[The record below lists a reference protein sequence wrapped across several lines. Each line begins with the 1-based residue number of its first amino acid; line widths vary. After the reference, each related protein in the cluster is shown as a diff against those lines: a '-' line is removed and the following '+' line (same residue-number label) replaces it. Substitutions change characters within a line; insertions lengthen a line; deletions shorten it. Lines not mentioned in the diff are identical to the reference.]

1 MSHLIELDTT
11 GKLKLWVDKKI
22 LKQIFSRKN
31 SIIFCCRTC
40 SYCVLEGDL
49 GFHSLPVRSVQTW
62 VMDQLIQHAV
72 MSVFAAMIVSSILII
87 CMFYFNQ
94 PFISG
99 CHDTMVIIDNLQKF
113 KCYWC
118 CSIWTNEVLKLNIL
132 PILSHPNNK

>member
-1 MSHLIELDTT
+1 MSPDWIGLYWKVKTRV
-11 GKLKLWVDKKI
+11 GNQI
-22 LKQIFSRKN
+22 LKIIFSRKK

-99 CHDTMVIIDNLQKF
+99 CHDKMIIDCLQNFKF
-113 KCYWC
+113 YWC
-118 CSIWTNEVLKLNIL
+118 CSIWTNEVSKLNAKFE
-132 PILSHPNNK
+132 PPKQ